1 MGSGDGGSG
10 DALAQLQPGSDRGGA
25 AAVAAAA
32 ASPGFPGEVGARSGD
47 SVRGGKQGRAAAA
60 AAEAVAAEAVAAEAA
75 AAAAAETAAA
85 SPGEVGACARACASA
100 SAGVEWFVRPG
111 RR

>member
-1 MGSGDGGSG
+1 M
-10 DALAQLQPGSDRGGA
+10 
-25 AAVAAAA
+25 AAAA

-47 SVRGGKQGRAAAA
+47 SVRGGKQGRAKAAA
-60 AAEAVAAEAVAAEAA
+60 AA

-100 SAGVEWFVRPG
+100 SAGVEWFMRPG
-111 RR
+111 GR